1 MSWDLDEEERRL
13 ALALPSQ
20 ERYSYFVQVLVDE
33 EQAWGLRN
41 DEGWVLGSDPERGD
55 ILPLWPHSDFATAC
69 ARAKWEDAV
78 PAEIPLDDLLEELLP
93 LLAEDRITVAAFP
106 TAEGDS
112 VLVTPDNLGKDLLA
126 EIELGE
132 AANGGMDLEDED
144 GEDEGQPA

>member
-1 MSWDLDEEERRL
+1 MTWDLDEEERRL
-13 ALALPSQ
+13 ALALPAQ

-69 ARAKWEDAV
+69 ARGSWEDAV
-78 PAEIPLDDLLEELLP
+78 PEEIPLDDLLEELLP
-93 LLAEDRITVAAFP
+93 LLVEDRITVAAFP
-106 TAEGDS
+106 TAQGDS
-112 VLVTPDNLGKDLLA
+112 VLVTPGGLGKDLLA

-132 AANGGMDLEDED
+132 AANGGMDLEDE
-144 GEDEGQPA
+144 EDEGPPA

>member
-1 MSWDLDEEERRL
+1 VSWDLDEEERRL
-13 ALALPSQ
+13 ALALPTQ

-69 ARAKWEDAV
+69 ARGSWQDAV

-93 LLAEDRITVAAFP
+93 LLAEDNITVAAFP
-106 TAEGDS
+106 IPDGDS
-112 VLVTPDNLGKDLLA
+112 VLVTPDALGKDLLA

-132 AANGGMDLEDED
+132 AANGGMDVEDVED
-144 GEDEGQPA
+144 GDEPR